1 MVPITGLPV
10 EKKIT
15 AMDLIFIEVK
25 TPDVTKARNQN
36 ADGRITGGTRCDREE
51 VSHFT
56 WVPTSAW
63 FGELDLEKHVVSLRG
78 RAVLEPDTEVQL
90 QNVDVYHV
98 RRRKFGRI
106 DREWLVGLWNW
117 CVLISERIEAMISA
131 DEEILPAD
139 MSGVVKWRLMADY
152 GLCQLVPL
160 VLHLMRNGTP
170 GCQRST
176 VDIELSQLSGST
188 WEDAARFVFVIA
200 LTAGVIEGQISH

>member
-1 MVPITGLPV
+1 MVPITRLPI

-15 AMDLIFIEVK
+15 AMDLVFIELK

-36 ADGRITGGTRCDREE
+36 ADGRITGGARCEREE

-56 WVPTSAW
+56 WILTAAW

-90 QNVDVYHV
+90 QNVDVYHG

-106 DREWLVGLWNW
+106 ERKWLVGLWNW
-117 CVLISERIEAMISA
+117 CVLISERIEAMIST

-152 GLCQLVPL
+152 WLCQLVPL
-160 VLHLMRNGTP
+160 VLLLMWNGTP
-170 GCQRST
+170 GSQRTSMN
-176 VDIELSQLSGST
+176 IELSQLSGGT
-188 WEDAARFVFVIA
+188 GEDAARFVFVIA

>member
-1 MVPITGLPV
+1 MVPITRLPI

-15 AMDLIFIEVK
+15 AMGLVFIEVK

-36 ADGRITGGTRCDREE
+36 ADGRITGGARCEREE

-56 WVPTSAW
+56 WILAAAW

-90 QNVDVYHV
+90 QNVDVYHG

-106 DREWLVGLWNW
+106 DRKWLVGLRDWR
-117 CVLISERIEAMISA
+117 VLISERIEAMKST

-139 MSGVVKWRLMADY
+139 MSGVVKWRPMADY
-152 GLCQLVPL
+152 WLCQLVPL
-160 VLHLMRNGTP
+160 VLLLMWNGTP
-170 GCQRST
+170 GCQRTSMN
-176 VDIELSQLSGST
+176 IELSQLSGST
-188 WEDAARFVFVIA
+188 GEDAARFVFVIA